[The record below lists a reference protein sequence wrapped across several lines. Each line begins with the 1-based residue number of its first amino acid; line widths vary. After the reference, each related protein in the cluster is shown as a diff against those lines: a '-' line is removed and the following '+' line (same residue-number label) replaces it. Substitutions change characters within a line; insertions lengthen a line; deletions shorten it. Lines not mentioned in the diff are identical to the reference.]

1 VTSKKFGTTN
11 KVVKPSVGKK
21 YATTAMGST
30 KIPKNRNSS
39 LDSVFKSA
47 SGDILQTQEAP
58 FFSPYL
64 STDML
69 ELPRTNREKRRWYRH
84 FYKNDPIVGPAIDL
98 HSEIPLSKITLSIPK
113 AKNYKTAQKILRF
126 YEAMVT
132 KINLFQKLLSISH
145 EYNLIGDVYIFSEWD
160 DELKAWSD
168 IKVLDPDT
176 VEFKKYPFTDYTEIS
191 IIPDPATRELIERAN
206 HGDQGA
212 LKALKTMP
220 PDIVEYVK
228 RGQNIPLDTDPYSGS
243 HVYHLARKM
252 SDYEEQGTSILDR
265 VVRDLL
271 EFEKLRQAQ
280 TQIATRNMTPKR
292 IVFAEGLSED
302 DVEGLR
308 EQVEASMIDPDY
320 SIITNYELNWQEIG
334 SNDRLLVLDSE
345 YGRIST
351 RLMSGLGVTAELLSG
366 EATYSGAKITLEV
379 LNTRYLLFR
388 EVMQNFVEEVLF
400 KPVAKANGFV
410 EVDEDGNERLIYP
423 ELSFRRLA
431 LRDSNDTFEALYSLY
446 QKGSVDISTILD
458 LLNLD
463 PIATRERLES
473 DMGTVNDS
481 AFNDL
486 LRGVYQNVAQ
496 DLVGKTNITERF
508 AKYMNLK
515 YNPEAAGGMGGG
527 MGGMGLGGDMG
538 GPDLGLGGGEMGGD
552 MGMGMEGGELGG
564 EGGGMAE
571 ATLPE
576 VDTGGGA
583 EAPAPEPAAPE
594 PEAPPA

>member
-1 VTSKKFGTTN
+1 MQSKSYGTN
-11 KVVKPSVGKK
+11 KHTVNKTENKP
-21 YATTAMGST
+21 YATTAFTTGKSAS
-30 KIPKNRNSS
+30 KNSGI
-39 LDSVFKSA
+39 DSVFKTAA
-47 SGDILQTQEAP
+47 SDILQTQEAP

-98 HSEIPLSKITLSIPK
+98 HSEIPLSKVTLTIPK
-113 AKNYKTAQKILRF
+113 AKNYDTAQKILRF
-126 YEAMVT
+126 YEAMVDRL
-132 KINLFQKLLSISH
+132 KLFQKLLSIAH
-145 EYNLIGDVYIFSEWD
+145 EYNLIGDVYVFSEWD
-160 DELKAWSD
+160 EETKAWSK
-168 IKVLDPDT
+168 ITVLDPDT
-176 VEFKKYPFTDYTEIS
+176 VETKKYPFTDYVEVS
-191 IIPDPATRELIERAN
+191 LVPDPATRELVERAN
-206 HGDQGA
+206 HGDQSA
-212 LKALKTMP
+212 LKALNTMP
-220 PDIVEYVK
+220 PDILDYVK

-243 HVYHLARKM
+243 HVFHLARKM
-252 SDYEEQGTSILDR
+252 SDYEDHGTSILDR
-265 VVRDLL
+265 IVRDLL

-280 TQIATRNMTPKR
+280 TQIASRNMTPKR
-292 IVFAEGLSED
+292 VISAEGLSED

-345 YGRIST
+345 YGRIAT

-366 EATYSGAKITLEV
+366 EATYAGAKITLEV

-410 EVDEDGNERLIYP
+410 ELDDDGNERLIYP
-423 ELSFRRLA
+423 SLSFRRLA
-431 LRDSNDTFEALYSLY
+431 LRDSNDTFEALFTLY

-463 PIATRERLES
+463 PIATREKLEE

-481 AFNDL
+481 SFNEL
-486 LRGVYQNVAQ
+486 LRGIYQNVAS

-508 AKYMNLK
+508 SKYLK
-515 YNPEAAGGMGGG
+515 LDYNEAA
-527 MGGMGLGGDMG
+527 LGGDLEG
-538 GPDLGLGGGEMGGD
+538 GGAIPDLGGGAPLD
-552 MGMGMEGGELGG
+552 LGG
-564 EGGGMAE
+564 EGEAGLDLGGE
-571 ATLPE
+571 E
-576 VDTGGGA
+576 
-583 EAPAPEPAAPE
+583 AAPE
-594 PEAPPA
+594 VTEEPEAIPETPAE

>member
-1 VTSKKFGTTN
+1 MTTRKTSSTPKSA
-11 KVVKPSVGKK
+11 KPKP
-21 YATTAMGST
+21 YATTAMGMPR
-30 KIPKNRNSS
+30 KAANRNSS
-39 LDSVFKSA
+39 LDSIFKTG

-98 HSEIPLSKITLSIPK
+98 HSEIPLSKVTLTVPK

-126 YEAMVT
+126 YETMVDR
-132 KINLFQKLLSISH
+132 INLFQKLLSIAH

-160 DELKAWSD
+160 EETKAWSA

-176 VEFKKYPFTDYTEIS
+176 VESKKYPFTDYVEVS
-191 IIPDPATRELIERAN
+191 LVPDPATRELVERAN
-206 HGDQGA
+206 HGDQSA

-220 PDIVEYVK
+220 PDIVDYVK

-252 SDYEEQGTSILDR
+252 SDYEDQGTSILDR
-265 VVRDLL
+265 IVRDLL
-271 EFEKLRQAQ
+271 EFEKLRQTQ
-280 TQIATRNMTPKR
+280 TQIASRNMTPKR
-292 IVFAEGLSED
+292 VVFAEGLSED

-345 YGRIST
+345 YGRIAT

-366 EATYSGAKITLEV
+366 EATYAGAKITLEV

-410 EVDEDGNERLIYP
+410 ETDEDGNERLIYP
-423 ELSFRRLA
+423 QLSFRRLA
-431 LRDSNDTFEALYSLY
+431 LRDSNDTFEALYTLY
-446 QKGSVDISTILD
+446 QKGSVDVATILD
-458 LLNLD
+458 LLNID
-463 PIATRERLES
+463 PIATRERLEA

-486 LRGVYQNVAQ
+486 LRGIYQNVSQ

-508 AKYMNLK
+508 AKYLK
-515 YNPEAAGGMGGG
+515 LSYQEGASGEETGFGGG
-527 MGGMGLGGDMG
+527 GGGLSDLGGD
-538 GPDLGLGGGEMGGD
+538 LNLGGEGEL
-552 MGMGMEGGELGG
+552 GGELGG
-564 EGGGMAE
+564 GEEPG
-571 ATLPE
+571 L
-576 VDTGGGA
+576 GA
-583 EAPAPEPAAPE
+583 EGPAAPE
-594 PEAPPA
+594 ALPETPVEGAPETATEVEGTPA

>member
-1 VTSKKFGTTN
+1 MVDKKTSTPRTP
-11 KVVKPSVGKK
+11 KVSNRLKP
-21 YATTAMGST
+21 YATTAMGH
-30 KIPKNRNSS
+30 KLANRASF
-39 LDSVFKSA
+39 DSVFKTAA
-47 SGDILQTQEAP
+47 SDILQTQEAP

-98 HSEIPLSKITLSIPK
+98 HSEIPLSKVTLTIPK
-113 AKNYKTAQKILRF
+113 AKDYKTAQKILRF
-126 YEAMVT
+126 FEAMVER
-132 KINLFQKLLSISH
+132 INLFQKLLSIAH

-160 DELKAWSD
+160 EETKAWS
-168 IKVLDPDT
+168 KVTVLDPDT
-176 VEFKKYPFTDYTEIS
+176 VETKKYPFTDYLEIALV
-191 IIPDPATRELIERAN
+191 PDPATRELVERAN
-206 HGDQGA
+206 HGDQSA
-212 LKALKTMP
+212 IKALNSMP
-220 PDIVEYVK
+220 QDILEYVK

-243 HVYHLARKM
+243 HVFHLARKM
-252 SDYEEQGTSILDR
+252 SDYEDHGTSILDR
-265 VVRDLL
+265 IMRDLL

-292 IVFAEGLSED
+292 VVFAEGLSQD

-366 EATYSGAKITLEV
+366 EATYAGAKITLEV

-410 EVDEDGNERLIYP
+410 ELDEDGNERLLYP
-423 ELSFRRLA
+423 QLSFRRLA

-458 LLNLD
+458 LLNID

-481 AFNDL
+481 AFNEL
-486 LRGVYQNVAQ
+486 LRGMYQSVSQ
-496 DLVGKTNITERF
+496 DIVGKTNITERF
-508 AKYMNLK
+508 AKYLKLK
-515 YNPEAAGGMGGG
+515 YNEAGGEGPGG
-527 MGGMGLGGDMG
+527 GLGGPLG
-538 GPDLGLGGGEMGGD
+538 DL
-552 MGMGMEGGELGG
+552 GELGG
-564 EGGGMAE
+564 EE
-571 ATLPE
+571 APLPE
-576 VDTGGGA
+576 GGEGFSLEELAPGA
-583 EAPAPEPAAPE
+583 TEA
-594 PEAPPA
+594 PEAPPPPEEAPPA

>member
-1 VTSKKFGTTN
+1 MVDKKLNTSSTRAAKSASRS
-11 KVVKPSVGKK
+11 KP
-21 YATTAMGST
+21 YATTAMGH
-30 KIPKNRNSS
+30 KLANRSS
-39 LDSVFKSA
+39 LDSVFKTAGS
-47 SGDILQTQEAP
+47 DILQTQEAP

-98 HSEIPLSKITLSIPK
+98 HSEIPLSKVTLTIPK
-113 AKNYKTAQKILRF
+113 AKDYKTAQKILRF
-126 YEAMVT
+126 YEAMVER
-132 KINLFQKLLSISH
+132 INLFQKLLSIAH

-160 DELKAWSD
+160 EETKAWS
-168 IKVLDPDT
+168 KVTVLDPDT
-176 VEFKKYPFTDYTEIS
+176 VETKKYPFTDYMEIS
-191 IIPDPATRELIERAN
+191 LIPDPATRELVERAN
-206 HGDQGA
+206 HGDPSA
-212 LKALKTMP
+212 LKALNTMP
-220 PDIVEYVK
+220 PDILDYVK
-228 RGQNIPLDTDPYSGS
+228 QGQNIPLDTDPYSGS

-252 SDYEEQGTSILDR
+252 SDYEESGTSILDR
-265 VVRDLL
+265 IMRDLL

-292 IVFAEGLSED
+292 VVFAEGLSQD

-366 EATYSGAKITLEV
+366 EATYAGAKITLEV

-400 KPVAKANGFV
+400 KPVAKANGFI
-410 EVDEDGNERLIYP
+410 ELDEDGNERLLYP
-423 ELSFRRLA
+423 QLSFRRLA

-446 QKGSVDISTILD
+446 QKGSVDVSTILD
-458 LLNLD
+458 LLNID

-481 AFNDL
+481 AFNEL
-486 LRGVYQNVAQ
+486 LRGMYQSVSQ

-508 AKYMNLK
+508 AKYLKLK
-515 YNPEAAGGMGGG
+515 YN
-527 MGGMGLGGDMG
+527 
-538 GPDLGLGGGEMGGD
+538 EMGG
-552 MGMGMEGGELGG
+552 EGPGGVGGLGSPLGEMGELGG
-564 EGGGMAE
+564 EEGALPEGGGFGLEDLAPAE
-571 ATLPE
+571 
-576 VDTGGGA
+576 G
-583 EAPAPEPAAPE
+583 EAPEEAAPE
-594 PEAPPA
+594 ITPEEPPPAA